1 MKSNTPKVLHP
12 IAGRPLLAHV
22 LDTVRAA
29 GARPLVVLSKE
40 SEPAREMLDGDVRVA
55 YKDPPRAPGDP
66 VRVALATANGDRG
79 VAYIVYGDTPLLR
92 PATLAR
98 LRGLLSERR
107 AALAILTG
115 EVGTDNAYGRIVRDK
130 SGDVERIVEAR
141 VASAEEKLLPESIL
155 GAYAA
160 DLGWLREAVGR
171 LRANETGEI
180 FLTDLVAEATREGKR
195 VAVHRV
201 DDPEEG
207 MGVNTRVELAAAEAA
222 LRRRIREDHMLA
234 GVTFRDP
241 ESCQVDADVRIT
253 ADVVIDRGSILE
265 GKTQIGAGSRVGPYA
280 VVRDTTIGE
289 RCRVENSTLE
299 GATLEDE
306 VTVGPYSHLRP
317 GAYLERGVQLGNFGE
332 GKNARLK
339 TGTKMHHFSYIG
351 DAEIGARVNLRP
363 GTITLDYDGVKKNRT
378 VVGDDAF
385 IGSDTLLRAPV
396 TIGAGATTGAG
407 AVATRDVPEGMV
419 AVGMPARAIKKADRR
434 QNKSGAGEG
443 AQGAGAPG
451 RVAERG
457 ATAPRPPK

>member
-1 MKSNTPKVLHP
+1 MTDAPLAIVLAAGLSTRMKSNTPKVLHP

-40 SEPAREMLDGDVRVA
+40 SEPAREMLDGDARVA
-55 YKDPPRAPGDP
+55 LQDPPRGTGDA
-66 VRVALATANGDRG
+66 VRVALAEASGGRG

-92 PATLAR
+92 AETLASLGALLAERHATLAI
-98 LRGLLSERR
+98 
-107 AALAILTG
+107 LAG

-160 DLGWLREAVGR
+160 DLGWLREAVAQ
-171 LRANETGEI
+171 LRPNATGEI

-195 VAVHRV
+195 VAVHRTG
-201 DDPEEG
+201 DPEEG

-241 ESCQVDADVRIT
+241 ESCQVDADVRIA
-253 ADVVIDRGSILE
+253 ADVVIDRGTILE

-280 VVRDTTIGE
+280 VLRDTTIGE

-332 GKNARLK
+332 VKNARLK

-351 DAEIGARVNLRP
+351 DAEIGARVNIGA
-363 GTITLDYDGVKKNRT
+363 GTITLNYDGVKKNRT

-407 AVATRDVPEGMV
+407 AVVTRDVPEGMV

-434 QNKSGAGEG
+434 QKKGG
-443 AQGAGAPG
+443 
-451 RVAERG
+451 
-457 ATAPRPPK
+457 